1 MSLQVREQKGDG
13 ARRELSDHVEST
25 YSTASSSDSAGGS
38 VSVAAGKCAARRRA
52 KTAVLDSTT
61 RFGSD
66 IRSRKNR
73 AGA

>member
-25 YSTASSSDSAGGS
+25 YSTASSSDSAGS